1 MRRAPVTKQTSVR
14 IVIVDD
20 HETLRRTLS
29 LYLEQYEQ
37 FELVGEA
44 SSGREALEVCARAEP
59 DVVLMDILMPDMD
72 GIAATRAI
80 RRQHPHVQV
89 IGMTGME
96 HERLR
101 QSALQAGV
109 AKFLYKGALDD
120 SLAPAIR
127 EAAGQT

>member
-1 MRRAPVTKQTSVR
+1 MTKQPSVR

-20 HETLRRTLS
+20 HETLRRTLG

-44 SSGREALEVCARAEP
+44 SSGREALEVCARAAP

-80 RRQHPHVQV
+80 RSQHPHVQV

-96 HERLR
+96 HESMM
-101 QSALQAGV
+101 QSALQAGF

-127 EAAGQT
+127 EAARQT